1 MVGLDIAAKLE
12 DVRARVATAIE
23 LAGRTDDVTIVGVS
37 KKQPRDRLEAAYEAG
52 LRDFG
57 ENRAQELAEHRAW
70 LPHDVRWHMI
80 GPLQRNKVRVVRP
93 IVHQLHSMDRRSLG
107 EAWIKGS
114 GLPPP
119 VFVQVNVGEEAQK
132 SGVAPGYVSEFIG
145 DLGGLGIRTIG
156 LMAIPPQ
163 GTPEEARGWFQAM
176 AGLRDEIV
184 SDHPS
189 ATGLSMGMS
198 DDFELA
204 IGLGST
210 CIRVGRTIF
219 GARE

>member
-1 MVGLDIAAKLE
+1 MAGLDVAGNLA
-12 DVRARVATAIE
+12 DVRDRVAAASE
-23 LAGRTDDVTIVGVS
+23 FAGRTDEVTIVGVS

-57 ENRAQELAEHRAW
+57 ENRPQELAERSAW
-70 LPHDVRWHMI
+70 LPDDVRWHMI
-80 GPLQRNKVRVVRP
+80 GPLQRNKVRMVRS
-93 IVHQLHSMDRRSLG
+93 IVHQLHSMDRRSLAD
-107 EAWIKGS
+107 AWVKGP

-119 VFVQVNVGEEAQK
+119 VFVQVNVGEEPQK
-132 SGVAPGYVSEFIG
+132 SGVAPADLSDFID
-145 DLGGLGIRTIG
+145 DLDGLGTRTIG

-163 GTPEEARGWFQAM
+163 GTSEDAKAWFQVM
-176 AGLRDEIV
+176 SQLRDQTVGE
-184 SDHPS
+184 HPS
-189 ATGLSMGMS
+189 VTGLSMGMS

>member
-1 MVGLDIAAKLE
+1 VAGLDVAANLA
-12 DVRARVATAIE
+12 DVRDRVAAAAE
-23 LAGRTDDVTIVGVS
+23 FAGRTDVVTIVGVS

-57 ENRAQELAEHRAW
+57 ENRAQELVEHRAW
-70 LPHDVRWHMI
+70 LPNDVRWHMV
-80 GPLQRNKVRVVRP
+80 GPLQRNKVRMVRP
-93 IVHQLHSMDRRSLG
+93 IVHQLHSMDRRSLAD
-107 EAWIKGS
+107 AWVKGP

-119 VFVQVNVGEEAQK
+119 VFVQVNVGQEPQK
-132 SGVAPGYVSEFIG
+132 SGVAPADLSEFIN
-145 DLGGLGIRTIG
+145 DLVGLGIRTIG

-163 GTPEEARGWFQAM
+163 GTPEDAKAWFKVMSQ
-176 AGLRDEIV
+176 LRDHTVGE
-184 SDHPS
+184 HPCV
-189 ATGLSMGMS
+189 TGLSMGMS

-204 IGLGST
+204 IELGST